1 MAGTRDAGRSRAL
14 GRDSAKVLPALAAMP
29 KGERHKGEAGGGW
42 QREPGKR
49 EI

>member
-29 KGERHKGEAGGGW
+29 KAEREAQGGG
-42 QREPGKR
+42 RRGMAKGA
-49 EI
+49 